1 MKPEHSIEEHFR
13 SEFSEWNPAVP
24 SSVKTELDKAILA
37 PKRKRFFWL
46 WMLIPFFSLGIGT
59 VAYFYST
66 NSTKD
71 SPNQAK
77 NSGVSELNSTQNDES
92 LVNNSESSSQQNNN
106 TLDAN
111 SIANKDNS
119 IATTQDIFN
128 SPNVKP
134 ASSKTKP
141 QNSLNQ
147 VQYGNGRP
155 SVGNSASSFANDK
168 PQNTTSGGNSNQN
181 PELPPVRD
189 INSQD
194 LATRDSSSAGNAST
208 NSVQLNTQ
216 NEPDV
221 QVPSTSSQNPPQPP
235 SYQSAV
241 DSTKNSSVA
250 GENPSPQS
258 EVPSS
263 NSPFSKFFVG
273 GLFSVMQGKNS
284 FSNPET
290 QLTEML
296 SYNGALEL
304 GYKFNKSFALVS
316 GFNYQ
321 TRREDFQTQSYQ
333 VDSNFLGLEIQYIY
347 EPNNPVPVDSITIT
361 VFSYDTTFTS
371 SQQNGSWRYFGL
383 PLFIDWTLYERPRIS
398 FGVQAG
404 TVLGIASFKSFDA
417 FNNPLEQWSKF
428 SNQLLVRPYFYYH
441 VGPWRFGLHL
451 SMQYDLVMPQSWA
464 LLNHKRYSYG
474 LGFSIRYQLPAR

>member
-13 SEFSEWNPAVP
+13 SEFSEWSPAVP
-24 SSVKTELDKAILA
+24 TTVKTQLDRAILA

-46 WMLIPFFSLGIGT
+46 WMLIPFFSLCIGAL
-59 VAYFYST
+59 VYFYST
-66 NSTKD
+66 NSTDD
-71 SPNQAK
+71 STNRAE
-77 NSGVSELNSTQNDES
+77 NRGVSELNSTQNDES

-111 SIANKDNS
+111 SIANMDNS
-119 IATTQDIFN
+119 NATTQDIFN

-134 ASSKTKP
+134 ASYKTKP
-141 QNSLNQ
+141 QNSPNK
-147 VQYGNGRP
+147 VQYGNSRP
-155 SVGNSASSFANDK
+155 SIGNSASSIANDNT
-168 PQNTTSGGNSNQN
+168 QNTTSGGNSNQN
-181 PELPPVRD
+181 PEVPPVRD

-194 LATRDSSSAGNAST
+194 LATRDSSSAGNASI
-208 NSVQLNTQ
+208 NSAQPNTQ

-221 QVPSTSSQNPPQPP
+221 QVPSTSSQNPPQPVDN
-235 SYQSAV
+235 QIVV
-241 DSTKNSSVA
+241 DSTQNSSVVS
-250 GENPSPQS
+250 ENAAPQS
-258 EVPSS
+258 EVP
-263 NSPFSKFFVG
+263 NPNPVFSKFFVG

-290 QLTEML
+290 QLTEKL
-296 SYNGALEL
+296 SYNGTLEL

-321 TRREDFQTQSYQ
+321 ARRENFQSQTYQ
-333 VDSNFLGLEIQYIY
+333 VDSNFLGVEIEYIY

-371 SQQNGSWRYFGL
+371 SQQNGTWRHFGL
-383 PLFIDWTLYERPRIS
+383 PLFVDLTLYERTKFA
-398 FGVQAG
+398 FGLQAG
-404 TVLGIASFKSFDA
+404 TVLSIASFKSFDA

-428 SNQLLVRPYFYYH
+428 SNQWLVRPYFYYH

-451 SMQYDLVMPQSWA
+451 SMQYDLVMPQSWV
-464 LLNHKRYSYG
+464 LQNRKRYSYG
-474 LGFSIRYQLPAR
+474 LGIGIRYQIGQK